1 MSARESLPIVSP
13 SGKPLGAPLPLL
25 SAEASAASCC
35 APAQGALSPGPAARL
50 RDALRPSSARR
61 PVLRSSG
68 TAAAE
73 GGSGLREGGSPRAW
87 LLLLTMLAAGLAALG
102 LWLGL
107 TPERMAREILRNLL
121 FAAKAFWNILP
132 YFALSVALSAW
143 ATSSGAA
150 GRIRVLF
157 ERGEGAAILGAA
169 ATGAVI
175 PLCSCGVIPVI
186 AALLAGGVPLGPVM
200 AFWISAPLM
209 SPEKFTLTAGLL
221 GLPYAA
227 MNLATAAVLGA
238 AAGALTMILDR
249 RGLLRDQIRPMGGE
263 SACCAPSPAG
273 GNGIPAKRTFA
284 GEALT
289 SALFL
294 GKWLAVAF
302 LLEALMT
309 HYLDPAWIQNLL
321 GGDSPWSIPLAT
333 AVGVPLYVSGVASIP
348 IVSGLLAGGMSPGAA
363 MAFLIAGPVT
373 TVCAVGAV
381 LALVRGRAFALYLG
395 SGIGGSLAAG
405 YAFQW
410 IMG

>member
-1 MSARESLPIVSP
+1 LQY
-13 SGKPLGAPLPLL
+13 
-25 SAEASAASCC
+25 
-35 APAQGALSPGPAARL
+35 APAPGRWAQW
-50 RDALRPSSARR
+50 
-61 PVLRSSG
+61 
-68 TAAAE
+68 TAA
-73 GGSGLREGGSPRAW
+73 LLHPRAW
-87 LLLLTMLAAGLAALG
+87 MALLTALAAGLAGLG
-102 LWLGL
+102 LWAGL
-107 TPERMAREILRNLL
+107 TPERMAQEALRNLL

-132 YFALSVALSAW
+132 YFVLSVALSAW

-169 ATGAVI
+169 ATGAVV

-186 AALLAGGVPLGPVM
+186 SALLAGGVPLGPVM

-209 SPEKFTLTAGLL
+209 SPEKFTLTAGVL

-227 MNLATAAVLGA
+227 MNLATAVVLGI
-238 AAGALTMILDR
+238 AAGALTTLLDR
-249 RGLLRDQIRPMGGE
+249 RGLLAGQIRPIGGAG
-263 SACCAPSPAG
+263 ACCAPGQAAEN
-273 GNGIPAKRTFA
+273 GNGAPARRTFA
-284 GEALT
+284 GEAVR

-294 GKWLAVAF
+294 GKWLALAF

-309 HYLDPAWIQNLL
+309 HYLDPAWIQALL
-321 GGDSPWSIPLAT
+321 GGRSPWSIPLAT
-333 AVGVPLYVSGVASIP
+333 AAGIPLYVSGVASIP
-348 IVSGLLAGGMSPGAA
+348 IVSGLLEGGMSPGAA

-395 SGIGGSLAAG
+395 SGVAGSLAAG